1 MMLEATTLTLD
12 EQLTSTREAFRAAYR
27 RDPTIAAVAPGRV
40 NLIGEHTD
48 YNDGFVCPLA
58 IERQS
63 LVMLAPRDDHTA
75 RLRSTG
81 MPGEAVFPVEIDG
94 QDVRTAPITPG
105 EPDWSRYLRG
115 VIAFS
120 YTPRGFDLML
130 DSNVPA
136 GGGLSSSASIELAA
150 ATALEAFGGITF
162 DPVTKALLC
171 QMAEHR
177 FGGTPCG
184 IMDQFI
190 SAMGKE
196 GCALLIDCRDYT
208 TRDVPMADAPVVVLI
223 INSNCAHELSG
234 GEYAQRRR
242 QCEAAARALGVPA
255 LRDATP
261 GCLDALPGSVDQ
273 TVYARARHVIGENQ
287 RTLDAADAIAA
298 GDWARVGELMFA
310 SHASLRD
317 DYGVSTLELDLLVD
331 LAAEHHDPASGVIGS
346 RMTGGGFGGC
356 TVTLV
361 RADAAERI
369 AADIGRTYEQRTG
382 IKPTV
387 FTTRPAAGARLID
400 L

>member
-1 MMLEATTLTLD
+1 MPETPTLTLD
-12 EQLTSTREAFRAAYR
+12 DQLTSTREAFRAAYQR
-27 RDPTIAAVAPGRV
+27 EPTLAAVAPGRV

-63 LVMLAPRDDHTA
+63 VVMLAPRDDQTA
-75 RLRSTG
+75 RLRSTAL
-81 MPGEAVFPVEIDG
+81 PGEAVFPVDIDG
-94 QDVRTAPITPG
+94 QDVRRAPITLG

-136 GGGLSSSASIELAA
+136 GGGLSSSASIELAT
-150 ATALEAFGGITF
+150 ATALEAHGGITF

-196 GCALLIDCRDYT
+196 GCALLIDCRDYA
-208 TRDVPMADAPVVVLI
+208 TRDVPLADESVVVLI
-223 INSNCAHELSG
+223 INSNRAHELSG

-242 QCEAAARALGVPA
+242 QCEAAAKALGVPA
-255 LRDATP
+255 LRDATV
-261 GCLDALPGSVDQ
+261 GSLETARARITDDR
-273 TVYARARHVIGENQ
+273 VYARARHVIGENQ
-287 RTLDAADAIAA
+287 RTLDAAEAIAA
-298 GDWARVGELMFA
+298 GDWGRVGDLMFA

-317 DYGVSTLELDLLVD
+317 DYGVSTPELDLLVE
-331 LAAEHHDPASGVIGS
+331 LAGEEHDPETAVIGS

-361 RADAAERI
+361 RAVAAERV
-369 AADIGRTYEQRTG
+369 AADIAQTYEQRTG
-382 IKPTV
+382 IKPSV
-387 FTTRPAAGARLID
+387 FTTRPAPGARRID